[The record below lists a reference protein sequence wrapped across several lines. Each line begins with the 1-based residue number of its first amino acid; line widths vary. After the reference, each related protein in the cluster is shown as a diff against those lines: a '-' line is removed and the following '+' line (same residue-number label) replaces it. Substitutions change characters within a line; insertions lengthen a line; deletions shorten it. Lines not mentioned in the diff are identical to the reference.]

1 MSQLLTLDV
10 LLEQEREY
18 RFNNLD
24 FDFNSAWA
32 IGNAIHQRAS
42 EANAPVAIEVFAFGQ
57 PLFLSALPGSSADNL
72 EWMKRKRNTVL
83 RLAHSSL
90 FAGLNYE
97 QSGTRMEHHTFI
109 NQAEYCD
116 HGGSFPLLTKSGAVF
131 GAVSV
136 SGLPS
141 EDDHALVIHG
151 ISDYLNSKK

>member
-1 MSQLLTLDV
+1 MSQILTPEV
-10 LLEQEREY
+10 LLKQEREY
-18 RFNNLD
+18 RFSNLD

-32 IGNAIHQRAS
+32 IGSAIHQRAS
-42 EANAPVAIEVFAFGQ
+42 ETHAPVAIEVFAFGQ

-90 FAGLNYE
+90 YAGINYE
-97 QSGTRMEHHTFI
+97 QTGARMEHHPFI
-109 NQAEYCD
+109 DQAEYCD
-116 HGGSFPLLTKSGAVF
+116 HGGSFPLLTQSGAVF

-151 ISDYLNSKK
+151 ISHYLNSKK

>member
-1 MSQLLTLDV
+1 MSQPLTPDILLQ
-10 LLEQEREY
+10 QEIKY
-18 RFNNLD
+18 RFDNVD
-24 FDFNSAWA
+24 FDFSSAWA
-32 IGNAIHQRAS
+32 IGSAIRQRAC
-42 EANAPVAIEVFAFGQ
+42 EQNAPVSIEVFAFGQ
-57 PLFLSALPGSSADNL
+57 TLFLSALSGSSADNL

-90 FAGLNYE
+90 YAGINYE
-97 QSGTRMEHHTFI
+97 QTGQRMEHHAFI

-141 EDDHALVIHG
+141 HEDHALVVYG
-151 ISDYLNSKK
+151 ISHYLNNPQ